1 MGLQMDI
8 ERDGFCQMRASGG
21 FQLAQE
27 PLQDRIYMSV
37 FYDDM
42 LTRSNT

>member
-8 ERDGFCQMRASGG
+8 EQDGFCQMQASGG

-27 PLQDRIYMSV
+27 PQQDRIYMLV
-37 FYDDM
+37 FYADM
-42 LTRSNT
+42 LIC